1 MKQALFRAK
10 DAGCAFQKT
19 LRTAVEAEEGKG
31 RVASK
36 RTDEDDFGVPR
47 TSPELREESAG
58 EEEREVEIEIEHS
71 SCFIF

>member
-1 MKQALFRAK
+1 MKRVLFRAK
-10 DAGCAFQKT
+10 DAGCAFQKA
-19 LRTAVEAEEGKG
+19 LRTAVEAEEGEG

-36 RTDEDDFGVPR
+36 RTDEDDFGVPG
-47 TSPELREESAG
+47 TFPELREESAG